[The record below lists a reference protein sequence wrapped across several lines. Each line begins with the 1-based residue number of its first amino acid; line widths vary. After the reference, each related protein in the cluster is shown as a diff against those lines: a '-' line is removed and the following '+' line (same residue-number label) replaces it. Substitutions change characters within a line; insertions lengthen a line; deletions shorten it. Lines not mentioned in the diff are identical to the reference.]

1 MDLEYVRPK
10 LVTLATTTV
19 CLIHKAHQ
27 YELVWKGVGFTE
39 VIKNVVS
46 FQPVGYL

>member
-1 MDLEYVRPK
+1 MDLAYERPK
-10 LVTLATTTV
+10 LVTFTTTTV

-39 VIKNVVS
+39 VIKNIVS
-46 FQPVGYL
+46 FQTVGYL